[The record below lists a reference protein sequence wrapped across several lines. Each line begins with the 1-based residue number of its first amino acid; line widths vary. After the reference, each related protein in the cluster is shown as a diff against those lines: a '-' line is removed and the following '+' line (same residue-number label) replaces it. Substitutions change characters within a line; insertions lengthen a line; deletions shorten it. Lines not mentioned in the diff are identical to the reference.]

1 MKAIDI
7 EDKLHWSGKERWLVL
22 LGGIALL
29 AVGTWAI
36 WWFDSIIPLRF
47 LQFLWFIP
55 NSIMGLVG
63 ISYIVIAATPRKTL
77 WLMDIL
83 SAVFGD

>member
-36 WWFDSIIPLRF
+36 WWFDSIIPLRV

-63 ISYIVIAATPRKTL
+63 ISCIVIAAIPRKTL